1 MTKRGACSV
10 KSWTSGM
17 GYSVG
22 QAALCRVGWNICRVY
37 MGVYPLFK
45 TAIHDR
51 PGRWPTATT
60 FAKSAEII
68 VSPQRVFIRP
78 MPAHRLTLISTFW
91 LPPPFSLRASLRA
104 FPPTVFSPPTVF
116 QRARGSGTRC
126 FVRGTDLFWGK
137 KKKKKKRNWFWIFK
151 LYHTQR
157 WWFPSVKRDS
167 YRVFFLRGERK
178 EVV

>member
-1 MTKRGACSV
+1 MFG
-10 KSWTSGM
+10 
-17 GYSVG
+17 
-22 QAALCRVGWNICRVY
+22 RVGWYICRVY
-37 MGVYPLFK
+37 TVVYPLFK

-104 FPPTVFSPPTVF
+104 FPPTVFSPSHLLFFNVRADRGRDVSCVEPTWF
-116 QRARGSGTRC
+116 
-126 FVRGTDLFWGK
+126 GK
-137 KKKKKKRNWFWIFK
+137 KKKKKGKRNWFWIFK
-151 LYHTQR
+151 LYHPQG
-157 WWFPSVKRDS
+157 WWFPSVKRGKEWWFNAPRRIFGWTSLSGMIDVTGNIFK
-167 YRVFFLRGERK
+167 VFKMIVG
-178 EVV
+178 

>member
-1 MTKRGACSV
+1 MFG
-10 KSWTSGM
+10 
-17 GYSVG
+17 
-22 QAALCRVGWNICRVY
+22 RVGWYICRVY
-37 MGVYPLFK
+37 TVVYPLFK

-104 FPPTVFSPPTVF
+104 FPPTVFSPSHLLFFNVRADRGRDVSCVEPTWF
-116 QRARGSGTRC
+116 
-126 FVRGTDLFWGK
+126 GK
-137 KKKKKKRNWFWIFK
+137 KKKKKKEKGTGSEFLN
-151 LYHTQR
+151 YTT
-157 WWFPSVKRDS
+157 PRDGG
-167 YRVFFLRGERK
+167 FLPWRGERSGGLTRLA
-178 EVV
+178 EFLGEQV

>member
-1 MTKRGACSV
+1 MFG
-10 KSWTSGM
+10 
-17 GYSVG
+17 
-22 QAALCRVGWNICRVY
+22 RVGWYICRVY
-37 MGVYPLFK
+37 TVVYPLFK

-104 FPPTVFSPPTVF
+104 FPPTVFPPPIYCFSTCARIGDEMF
-116 QRARGSGTRC
+116 RAWNRPGLGR
-126 FVRGTDLFWGK
+126 K
-137 KKKKKKRNWFWIFK
+137 KKKKGKRNWFWIFK
-151 LYHTQR
+151 LYHPQGWR
-157 WWFPSVKRDS
+157 FPSVKRGKEWWFNALRRIFGWTSLSGMIDVTGNIFK
-167 YRVFFLRGERK
+167 VFKMIVG
-178 EVV
+178 